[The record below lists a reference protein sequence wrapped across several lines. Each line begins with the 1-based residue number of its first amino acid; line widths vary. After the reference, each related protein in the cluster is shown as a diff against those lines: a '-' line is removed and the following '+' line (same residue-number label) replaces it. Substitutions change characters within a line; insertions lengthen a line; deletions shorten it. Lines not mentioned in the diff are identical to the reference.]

1 MARVGFRMCEM
12 DWCYYLLEGALP
24 LAACPG
30 AGALVRSVLAGLLV
44 LYLQI
49 WSQMVTSAPQL

>member
-1 MARVGFRMCEM
+1 MCEM

-24 LAACPG
+24 LAAGPG